1 MLAIAHRT
9 PATRERC
16 AELGDAG
23 ATVFEI
29 DVQTIGDDLVVS
41 HFLPVHPLVPRLR
54 RDRVKF
60 TVRRRSRLE
69 VALAATVDSL
79 PAGAE
84 VLLDLKVDR
93 GPRADALVEQ
103 IAAAG
108 PDPARCYASTK
119 GWATLPALTA
129 AGYRTWRTI
138 ADPVALAAAL
148 AMPELPD
155 DAVTV
160 KHTLLSADVVAKL
173 KERVPRVM
181 TWTVNDV
188 ARARAVMAFG
198 VDGVT
203 TDSSEVLRV
212 VSGHGAAPG
221 STGGS

>member
-16 AELGDAG
+16 AELGAAG

-41 HFLPVHPLVPRLR
+41 HYLPVHPLLPRVR
-54 RDRVKF
+54 RDRTRL

-69 VALAATVDSL
+69 VALAETVAAL

-84 VLLDLKVDR
+84 ILLDLKVDQ
-93 GPRADALVEQ
+93 GPAAHALVEHL
-103 IAAAG
+103 ATAG

-119 GWATLPALTA
+119 GWATLPALAA

-138 ADPVALAAAL
+138 ADPAALAAVL
-148 AMPELPD
+148 AMSDLPD

-160 KHTLLSADVVAKL
+160 RHTLLSAEVVAEL
-173 KERVPRVM
+173 RGRVPRVM
-181 TWTVNDV
+181 TWTVNDPT
-188 ARARAVMAFG
+188 RARAVLEFG

-203 TDSSEVLRV
+203 TDSAEVLRLV
-212 VSGHGAAPG
+212 AGHGSPDMELPPG
-221 STGGS
+221 

>member
-1 MLAIAHRT
+1 LLAIAHRT

-16 AELGDAG
+16 AALSAAG

-29 DVQTIGDDLVVS
+29 DVQAIGDDLVVS
-41 HFLPVHPLVPRLR
+41 HYLPVHPLLPRVR
-54 RDRVKF
+54 RDRRRF
-60 TVRRRSRLE
+60 TVRRRGRVE
-69 VALAATVDSL
+69 AALADTVSSL

-84 VLLDLKVDR
+84 ILLDLKVDR
-93 GPRADALVEQ
+93 GPAAHALVEH

-119 GWATLPALTA
+119 GWATLPALAA

-138 ADPVALAAAL
+138 GDPAALTAAL

-160 KHTLLSADVVAKL
+160 KHTLLTAEVVARL
-173 KERVPRVM
+173 RERVPRVM
-181 TWTVNDV
+181 TWTVNDPV
-188 ARARAVMAFG
+188 RARDVIGYG

-203 TDSSEVLRV
+203 TDSVEVLRL
-212 VSGHGAAPG
+212 VSGHGTAPG
-221 STGGS
+221 VNRGQ